1 MELPTNDAG
10 MEDGSLSCCRQHDG
24 VETSQGIEDVITMV
38 IIWQTLANHK
48 LFGHIDVVCL

>member
-38 IIWQTLANHK
+38 IIWQTLEPQIVWTH
-48 LFGHIDVVCL
+48 